1 MKFSFHLPLPSN
13 INCDKATNSGLIVA
27 RTTRVAA
34 EWPAE
39 FPDFDIVAQF
49 TIFTMFQKVYTSAL
63 FFMKAPGR
71 VFVYAEEPI

>member
-49 TIFTMFQKVYTSAL
+49 TIFTSQCFRRCILVPCSS
-63 FFMKAPGR
+63 
-71 VFVYAEEPI
+71 